1 MTRKV
6 DREGPIQKAVVEYL
20 NRQYPTA
27 LIFSVPNELASKV
40 GGGKTTQARQNIIR
54 NVQAQAKRMGML
66 PGMADVCMLF
76 EGRFYAFEVKA
87 RGNYQQDN
95 QKDAQALV
103 EANGGF
109 YAVVRSI
116 DDVKSVLDTHK
127 PRTLADIVN
136 LHVMGSINDDE
147 DAIPTGW
154 LG

>member
-20 NRQYPTA
+20 KRQYPTA
-27 LIFSVPNELASKV
+27 LIFSVPNELASKA

-66 PGMADVCMLF
+66 PGMADVCMLLG
-76 EGRFYAFEVKA
+76 GRFYAFEVKA
-87 RGNYQQDN
+87 KGNYQQDN

-103 EANGGF
+103 EGNGGI

-116 DDVKSVLDTHK
+116 DDVKGVLDAHE

-136 LHVMGSINDDE
+136 LPVMGSINDDE